1 MKKKANM
8 GYYMQVLSSVLDS
21 TEEMGASLNDYFEA
35 LRKFL
40 DEGTKLT
47 AEQYEKT
54 NAEFTKGL
62 ELYHENLTKLT
73 NVAAPVQILGPHKLL
88 VSSYKNFVAGC
99 DKMQASIDYQAQ
111 SIDKEMFDQ
120 AEEEQ
125 SNAMDAISNHVQKI
139 VRKVM

>member
-99 DKMQASIDYQAQ
+99 DKMQASID
-111 SIDKEMFDQ
+111 KEMFDQ